1 MTPIDVTKNNH
12 EELIK
17 LGFGLETLKGL
28 PWMCKGVQRLN
39 WDKIEIFGNVIVCHF
54 GEFKFIEKIIERT
67 NKGNVH
73 YWILEDVK
81 SGKIYKIKRDQVRNN
96 KKLNPSWEQKYEIR
110 EIVEEKI
117 ETPKLTELFPMPLLL
132 PAPKSDL
139 EFLQKYVADTL
150 KKENDGFNEDEIE
163 ELRCETYTLKLFVI
177 LLGFCDRNNLKKHYK
192 TLANKFHPDKG
203 GDEKLFKELQSAYES
218 ETRFD

>member
-1 MTPIDVTKNNH
+1 MRSVVKRSDVVKQNLCTKNINGINYTADDYGYVKSSTGKS
-12 EELIK
+12 ESPK
-17 LGFGLETLKGL
+17 Y
-28 PWMCKGVQRLN
+28 
-39 WDKIEIFGNVIVCHF
+39 
-54 GEFKFIEKIIERT
+54 KIIDEFDCEFY
-67 NKGNVH
+67 V
-73 YWILEDVK
+73 
-81 SGKIYKIKRDQVRNN
+81 GKPAWESKNNGDTTTKNSPLHPDGKRFKDNHKQV
-96 KKLNPSWEQKYEIR
+96 QKV

-163 ELRCETYTLKLFVI
+163 ELRSETYTLKLFVI